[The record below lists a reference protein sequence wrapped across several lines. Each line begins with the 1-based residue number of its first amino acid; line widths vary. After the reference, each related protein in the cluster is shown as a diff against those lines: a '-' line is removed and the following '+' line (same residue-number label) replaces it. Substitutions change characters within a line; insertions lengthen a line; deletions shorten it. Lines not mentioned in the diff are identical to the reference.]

1 MTDPITVDR
10 FADELQKLHDEMT
23 AGNLEHGE
31 YDQRLARAIQELR
44 ERGIDADRA
53 KINTKL
59 DELLNNGVITTSVRS
74 HLANRLGLV

>member
-23 AGNLEHGE
+23 SGNLKHGE
-31 YDQRLARAIQELR
+31 YDQRLSRAIHELR

-59 DELLNNGVITTSVRS
+59 DELLKNGVITPSVRS